1 MEKTKSNK
9 QKFIITSALPYVN
22 GIKHIGNLIGSLLPA
37 DVYARY
43 LRLKGKDVIFI
54 CGSDEHGTPAE
65 ISAHESGK
73 PVKEYVENMYQIQ
86 TKIYEKFNLSFDFFG
101 QTSSDENKSIT
112 QEIFLKLNEN
122 GYIFEKE
129 EKQFYSVQDKRFL
142 PDRYIIGTCP
152 NCKYEHARG
161 DQCENCSQL
170 LDSIDLISPK
180 SSLSQNSELEIRK
193 VKHLYIDLPK
203 LQPLVENWIKKQTKW
218 PVTTKSIAKKWLK
231 EGLQARGITRDLKW
245 GIPVPLKAYK
255 NKVFYVWF
263 DAPIGYIAI
272 TKQWANLQKDKNIWK
287 NYWKDNSTKLI
298 QFMGIDNVPF
308 HTITWPCSIIGANDG
323 YILPNFIKSF
333 QILTYEGKKISTS
346 KNVGIFLDEAIKM
359 FPSDYWRYYLLSITP
374 ERQNSGFLWKGFQN
388 AINNDLNNLLGNLLN
403 RAVSFSIRH
412 FEGKIPKIEIF
423 GTLEEQLWMEIET
436 TITLY
441 KEYFDL
447 VEFQKPVRV
456 LRELL
461 QKINKYFQDSQPW
474 KTIRDNKKHASS
486 TIGTLVHALRTV
498 AILYFPL
505 IPTSSKRIFTILGI
519 TVPIESVKWDEIID
533 KQSLIGNTI
542 KVTHPLFTK
551 ITDEELEKTKHQFEK
566 TKKLGKKGKTASET
580 KFITKKS
587 FMEVV
592 LKTAK
597 ILNVLEHPDADN
609 LFVLTINDGVRNDR
623 KICAAIRENYSKDQ
637 LVGKNIIILD
647 NLKPRVFRGVLSEG
661 MVLAVEDKNIV
672 SLLSSDRTMGT
683 GLRIT

>member
-1 MEKTKSNK
+1 M
-9 QKFIITSALPYVN
+9 
-22 GIKHIGNLIGSLLPA
+22 IGSLLPA
-37 DVYARY
+37 DVYTRY

-65 ISAHESGK
+65 ISAHKSGK
-73 PVKEYVENMYQIQ
+73 PVKEYVEKMYRIQ
-86 TKIYEKFNLSFDFFG
+86 SKIFKKFNLSFDFFG
-101 QTSSDENKSIT
+101 QTSSDENKKIT
-112 QEIFLKLNEN
+112 QEIFLKLNNN

-129 EKQFYSVQDKRFL
+129 EKQFYSIQDKRFL

-152 NCKYEHARG
+152 NCEYEYAKG

-170 LDSIDLISPK
+170 LDSINLISPK
-180 SSLSQNSELEIRK
+180 SSLSQSSELEIRK

-231 EGLQARGITRDLKW
+231 EGLQARGITRDLTW
-245 GIPVPLKAYK
+245 GIPVPLKEYK

-263 DAPIGYIAI
+263 DAPIGYISI
-272 TKQWANLQKDKNIWK
+272 TKEWANLQEDKSIWK
-287 NYWKDNSTKLI
+287 KYWKGNNTKLI

-308 HTITWPCSIIGANDG
+308 HTVTWPCSIIGANDG
-323 YILPNFIKSF
+323 YILPDYIKSF
-333 QILTYEGKKISTS
+333 QILTYEGEKISTS

-388 AINNDLNNLLGNLLN
+388 AVNNDLNNLLGNLLN
-403 RAVSFSIRH
+403 RAVSFSIKH
-412 FEGKIPKIEIF
+412 FEGKISSIEMF

-436 TITLY
+436 TVALY
-441 KEYFDL
+441 KKNFDR

-474 KTIRDNKKHASS
+474 KTVKNNKKHASS
-486 TIGTLVHALRTV
+486 TIGTLAHALRTV

-505 IPTSSKRIFTILGI
+505 IPTSSKRIFSILGI
-519 TVPIESVKWDEIID
+519 TASIESVKWDDIID
-533 KQSLIGNTI
+533 KQSLVGNII
-542 KVTHPLFTK
+542 KQTDPLFTK
-551 ITDEELEKTKHQFEK
+551 ITDKELESTIQQFEK
-566 TKKLGKKGKTASET
+566 AKKRNIKEITLPET
-580 KFITKKS
+580 RFISKED
-587 FMEVV
+587 FMKVV

-597 ILNVLEHPDADN
+597 ILDVFEHPDANN
-609 LFVLTINDGVRNDR
+609 LFVLIINDGIRSDR
-623 KICAAIRENYSKDQ
+623 KICSGIKENYSKEQ
-637 LVGKNIIILD
+637 LIGKNIIIVD
-647 NLKPRVFRGVLSEG
+647 NLKPKVLRGVLSEG
-661 MVLAVEDKNIV
+661 MVLAVEDKNVV
-672 SLLSSDRTMGT
+672 SLLLSDRTMDT